1 MPPRWT
7 RKPGGRRVRVRNGN
21 SGIPAPPMFN
31 QSLVALFVF
40 NTVSSS
46 RENYD
51 DEDDDDDDDD
61 SATRMCYTLSS
72 CRSGRL
78 VGKQLFRP

>member
-7 RKPGGRRVRVRNGN
+7 RKPGGRRVRVRKGN

-51 DEDDDDDDDD
+51 DYDDDD
-61 SATRMCYTLSS
+61 SAARMCYTLSS

-78 VGKQLFRP
+78 VSKQLFRP